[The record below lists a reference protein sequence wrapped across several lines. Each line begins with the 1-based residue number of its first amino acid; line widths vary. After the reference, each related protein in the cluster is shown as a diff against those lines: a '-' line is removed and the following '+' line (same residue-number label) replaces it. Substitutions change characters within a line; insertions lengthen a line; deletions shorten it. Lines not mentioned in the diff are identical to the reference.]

1 MLKSQSAAA
10 AGLTGAHEGSN
21 VAALDRRSPRRQ
33 VVLHLVLVRHDRVEI
48 ATHRAVWAALLII
61 CAHHSLS
68 FRDVDTSTD
77 QTVFCVLDVQSRK
90 CLAVER
96 TRRYFG
102 SGPCC
107 MCQLNCITYSPVRK
121 GSSLPSSSAR
131 QSCHRGEQGKLSRL
145 VLLPRHFLASSLQA
159 GSNAL
164 SAACREK
171 ESRWLHSPSADRGTG

>member
-10 AGLTGAHEGSN
+10 AGLTGAHEGPY
-21 VAALDRRSPRRQ
+21 VAALDRRSPRWQ
-33 VVLHLVLVRHDRVEI
+33 VVLHLVLVRHDGVEV
-48 ATHRAVWAALLII
+48 AAHRTVRAALLII
-61 CAHHSLS
+61 CAHHTVS

-131 QSCHRGEQGKLSRL
+131 QSCHRGEQGRSRL
-145 VLLPRHFLASSLQA
+145 VLTQGPPGLFPVKQA
-159 GSNAL
+159 AML
-164 SAACREK
+164 CQLT
-171 ESRWLHSPSADRGTG
+171 LHNKL